1 MTIKRV
7 LGKETIQYNRQQY
20 EQVLIDTPDLHTE
33 RIGEIV
39 IDIGTNPNLPSAWVA
54 NVAGYLIP
62 LGGGSA
68 GAFTEFSAN
77 GQSFDGS
84 MSPGVEFVPA
94 PVQFCGNTRPTVG
107 IDVVEPTATD
117 SAQLTFRVTPTG
129 IPIDNPFSA
138 NFDMM
143 GNSTSLQPDF
153 QTIGDE
159 VDTDWIWDLQ
169 KNPLAGIQCYDLG
182 TLP

>member
-1 MTIKRV
+1 MTIKRI
-7 LGKETIQYNRQQY
+7 LGKETVQYDRQQY
-20 EQVLIDTPDLHTE
+20 EDVLIDTPDLHRE
-33 RIGEIV
+33 RIGELV
-39 IDIGTNPNLPSAWVA
+39 IDTGGNPNMPSVWVA
-54 NVAGYLIP
+54 NVSGYLHP

-84 MSPGVEFVPA
+84 QSPSVEFAPA

-107 IDVVEPTATD
+107 IDIVEPVGTD
-117 SAQLTFRVTPTG
+117 PAQLTFRVTPTG
-129 IPIDNPFSA
+129 IAVDNPFSA

-153 QTIGDE
+153 ATIGDE
-159 VDTDWIWDLQ
+159 VDTDWIWDLS

-182 TLP
+182 SLP